1 MNKLNLKQLKTLK
14 TIIRNLNFPMNF
26 GAKLLLF
33 LAQNF
38 VHIYM
43 RNVQNIIDILVTAHL
58 TPFED

>member
-1 MNKLNLKQLKTLK
+1 
-14 TIIRNLNFPMNF
+14 MNF

-33 LAQNF
+33 LVQNF

-43 RNVQNIIDILVTAHL
+43 RNVQNIIDILNTAHL

>member
-1 MNKLNLKQLKTLK
+1 
-14 TIIRNLNFPMNF
+14 MNF

-58 TPFED
+58 TSFED